1 MTTRKALNDDVLHAY
16 VDGTLSSDERG
27 AVEAHLAQH
36 PEAAA
41 RARAWQA
48 QNEALHKLFDPV
60 LDEPH
65 TLRAQGTGSDIRKAS
80 NAPVFW
86 RNIAGLAAALVA
98 GVGIGFFAHDYWA
111 PGSATAPRATIAR
124 QALLAHAAYVPEVRH
139 PVEVTAKEEQHL
151 IAWLSKRLDAPLKAP
166 SLVQSGYQLLGG
178 RLLPAV
184 AGAASAEKAPPVA
197 MFMYENG
204 QGKRLSLV
212 VRREVPNTDTAFRFA
227 QDGRNAVFYWVDGP
241 FGYALVG
248 DVGKDELA
256 TLARLVYQQLNP

>member
-1 MTTRKALNDDVLHAY
+1 MTTRKGLNDDVLHAY
-16 VDGTLSSDERG
+16 VDGGLSSDERG

-36 PEAAA
+36 PEAAK

-48 QNEALHKLFDPV
+48 QNEVLHRLFDPI

-65 TLRAQGTGSDIRKAS
+65 TLKAKGDGRLREAS
-80 NAPVFW
+80 NAPVYW
-86 RNIAGLAAALVA
+86 RTVAGLAAALVV
-98 GVGIGFFAHDYWA
+98 GVGIGFFAHDYWV
-111 PGSATAPRATIAR
+111 PGNGTAPRATIAR

-178 RLLPAV
+178 RLLPAT
-184 AGAASAEKAPPVA
+184 AGAPAADKSPPVA
-197 MFMYENG
+197 MLMYENA

-227 QDGRNAVFYWVDGP
+227 QEGRNAVFYWVDGP

-248 DVGKDELA
+248 DVGKEELA